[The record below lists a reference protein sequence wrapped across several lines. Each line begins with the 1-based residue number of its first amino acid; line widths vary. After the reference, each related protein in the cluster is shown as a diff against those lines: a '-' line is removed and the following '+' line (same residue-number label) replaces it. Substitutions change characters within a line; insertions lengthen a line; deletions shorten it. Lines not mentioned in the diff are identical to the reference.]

1 MISDMNTERRRA
13 VNETLVLDSF
23 ALVSLFHRETGWERV
38 QAALYNQEKAQ
49 TRAFLNWINWGE
61 FFYIVKRRVG
71 ATKASETLR
80 LLEQLPIELF
90 PVDQPL
96 VKIAAD
102 IKSEHAVSYADAF
115 CIATAQRVNGT
126 VLTNDR
132 EFRAVEHL
140 IKVRWLVH

>member
-1 MISDMNTERRRA
+1 MSEK
-13 VNETLVLDSF
+13 LVLDSF
-23 ALVSLFHRETGWERV
+23 ALVSLFHREAGWEHV
-38 QAALYNQEKAQ
+38 QTALYSQEKAR

-61 FFYIVKRRVG
+61 FFYIVKRRIG
-71 ATKASETLR
+71 AAKAMEALR

-96 VKIAAD
+96 VKAAAE

-126 VLTNDR
+126 VLTNDS

-140 IKVRWLVH
+140 IKVRWLTT